1 MEPFILLSG
10 LQLRRLSDS
19 HERSVNPLMFP
30 DLLRRR
36 RLSKQPMRKQT
47 KSSSSSQASAGSSA
61 GKRLPNLRARR
72 AIPQNAVGFCHFKTI
87 FVRLLLNFRPSR
99 ILLGLMKRARRGGQ
113 IRAGKNVQG
122 NVCKYTC
129 SGSQVCLRPTAFHIL
144 RVTHE

>member
-87 FVRLLLNFRPSR
+87 FVRLLLNFLPFFFA
-99 ILLGLMKRARRGGQ
+99 GLDEESSSVRTDSCREKC
-113 IRAGKNVQG
+113 AGKCLQIHLLRLASLSATDGVSYFT
-122 NVCKYTC
+122 CYT
-129 SGSQVCLRPTAFHIL
+129 
-144 RVTHE
+144 